1 MSLNVFE
8 ELREIWN
15 QVPKDERVKD
25 LSFDIRLHK
34 KLLDIFQVGSYYYF
48 IVNVRHSSF
57 DLVSP
62 EVETVLGYEQGQ
74 VDLPF
79 YLSCFHSDDMPFFLN
94 FEAAV
99 EKFFKHLSGD
109 KLFNYKVQYD
119 HRIKKADGRYIRVL
133 TQYVIIQHEAD
144 DVKTFTVVTDIT
156 HLKKELK
163 PVLSFIG
170 LNGEPSFINVDANN
184 LFEVSKPVFT
194 NRERQVL
201 QALTN
206 GLSSLEISQSLNIS
220 KLTVDSHRKN
230 MLKKTNAKSTAEII
244 RMAFDNGWV

>member
-1 MSLNVFE
+1 MSLNIFD
-8 ELREIWN
+8 ELRDIWN
-15 QVPKDERVKD
+15 QVPTDEQVKD
-25 LSFDIRLHK
+25 LNFNIHLHK
-34 KLLDIFQVGSYYYF
+34 KLLDIFQVDSYYYF
-48 IVNVRHSSF
+48 IVNVRRSSF

-79 YLSCFHSDDMPFFLN
+79 YLSCIHPDDMPFFLN

-119 HRIKKADGRYIRVL
+119 HRIRKADGRYIRVL

-163 PVLSFIG
+163 PMLSFVG
-170 LNGEPSFINVDANN
+170 LNGEQSFINVGTNS
-184 LFEVSKPVFT
+184 LFEVSKPIFT
-194 NRERQVL
+194 NRERQIL
-201 QALTN
+201 QWLTN
-206 GLSSLEISQSLNIS
+206 GLSSMEISRSLNIS